1 VSQDAVT
8 IECDYQLVVDNL
20 LDAAHANFLHDA
32 SLGSEALTRAKSEV
46 RTEGRAILADRWAPN
61 GAPSALLGQFLG
73 DMTAP
78 VDQWANAR
86 WEPAT
91 LLSIDAGATALGAP
105 IAEGIRFRVAHL
117 VTPESATRC
126 HYFWA
131 IARNFRLDDEALTE
145 QLSATTNHIFTSED
159 KWMLEGQQRMLGGTE
174 FWDARP
180 KLLSGDR
187 AAVAVRRRL
196 DQLIE
201 AERKAVIA
209 E

>member
-1 VSQDAVT
+1 
-8 IECDYQLVVDNL
+8 
-20 LDAAHANFLHDA
+20 
-32 SLGSEALTRAKSEV
+32 V
-46 RTEGRAILADRWAPN
+46 RTEGAAIHADRWAPN

-73 DMTAP
+73 DMTSP

-105 IAEGIRFRVAHL
+105 IDEGIRFRVAHL

-126 HYFWA
+126 HYRWA

-145 QLSATTNHIFTSED
+145 QLKAATNHIFTSED
-159 KWMLEGQQRMLGGTE
+159 KWMLEGQQRMLAETE

-201 AERKAVIA
+201 AEREAAAAK
-209 E
+209 